1 MKMELK
7 FNISEAE
14 IKEIPLKGRPRLRYL
29 HKLMMKNRA
38 WQTYGDQLTAYFLGL
53 MTEKK
58 ASDLDMGAAGCLQ
71 QIWMR
76 IDGNKAPIPEYG
88 NLRKLD
94 EEIYI
99 LSFVEEEYLEVLLK
113 SGALDLAI
121 NPDYGEHN
129 RRARGNIYL
138 DQNGLALN
146 MRLINENPM
155 SLNKL
160 GFSQA
165 VIERLD
171 MDKEK
176 YGLTLIT
183 GLTGSGK
190 STTLDA
196 IIDYNNARNTG
207 EIIII
212 GNPIEYIHPS
222 KKCLVR
228 HREVGTD
235 VNSFA
240 GGIVQS
246 LRQDPDMIVIGEI
259 RNSTEIAAALEITDS
274 GHKTFSTLHTSSATD
289 TLHRFIAEFP
299 ANEQDRIRHRLAD
312 TISVVISQRL
322 VPGRMKGRVMARE
335 ILSVDSSV
343 RAAIHNNNLAEIYQM
358 MNEGQ
363 ARGMLTM
370 EQDLFQL
377 YRKGQ
382 IGKETAFNFSNNKVR
397 IAQLMQY
404 K

>member
-1 MKMELK
+1 MELK
-7 FNISEAE
+7 YNISEADMQ
-14 IKEIPLKGRPRLRYL
+14 EIPLKGRPRLRYL
-29 HKLMMKNRA
+29 HNLMMKNRT
-38 WQTYGDQLTAYFLGL
+38 WQNYSDQLTAHFLEL
-53 MTEKK
+53 MSGKK
-58 ASDLDMGAAGCLQ
+58 ASDLDMGAAGCRRQ
-71 QIWMR
+71 VWMR
-76 IDGNKAPIPEYG
+76 IDGNKAPIAEYG
-88 NLRKLD
+88 NLRKVD
-94 EEIYI
+94 EEIFI
-99 LSFVEEEYLEVLLK
+99 LSFVEEEYLEMLLK
-113 SGALDLAI
+113 NGALDLAI
-121 NPDYGEHN
+121 NPESGEQN

-146 MRLINENPM
+146 MRLINATPM
-155 SLNKL
+155 SLNSM

-196 IIDYNNARNTG
+196 IIDYNNSRNNG

-240 GGIVQS
+240 GGIIQS

-289 TLHRFIAEFP
+289 TLHRFIAEFS

-312 TISVVISQRL
+312 TLSIVISQRL
-322 VPGRMKGRVMARE
+322 LPGRTKGRVMARE

-363 ARGMLTM
+363 TRGMLTM
-370 EQDLFQL
+370 EQDLFRL
-377 YRKGQ
+377 YRKGL
-382 IGKETAFNFSNNKVR
+382 ITKETAINFSNSKVR

-404 K
+404 T